1 MSLVL
6 AIETS
11 CDDTCA
17 AVLAGTQV
25 RSNVIAS
32 QGVHDAYGGV
42 VPELAA
48 RGHVEALP
56 HVVSQALREAGAGFD
71 DLTGVAVT
79 RGPGLVGALLC
90 GVQAAKAIAAPG
102 ALPLTAVD
110 HLHGH
115 FVSGQLA
122 PVAPPAGE
130 PHLVLIASGG
140 HTLLA
145 QADGLGTGVGDFQI
159 LGRTLDDAAGEAID
173 KGARMLG
180 LGYPG
185 GPELERL
192 AAGGNP
198 AAFSLPT
205 SHRVAG
211 LDFSFSGLKT
221 ALLYLLRDL
230 GEAEAERQ
238 RADLAASYQAAV
250 VETLVLRVR
259 RALESTGLTHVAI
272 GGGVA
277 ASTALRT
284 ALGELGCGLSIPA
297 REYCTDNAA
306 MIGLAATASEPAAY
320 PEYLTL
326 DAYGT
331 GQGPIR

>member
-1 MSLVL
+1 MSLLL

-17 AVLAGTQV
+17 AVLDGDQV

-48 RGHVEALP
+48 RGHVEALTP
-56 HVVSQALREAGAGFD
+56 VVAQALRDAGISYD
-71 DLTGVAVT
+71 DLSAVAVT
-79 RGPGLVGALLC
+79 QGPGLVGALLC
-90 GVQAAKAIAAPG
+90 GVQAAKAIAAPA
-102 ALPLTAVD
+102 ALPLIPVD
-110 HLHGH
+110 HMHGH
-115 FVSGQLA
+115 LLSGYLA
-122 PVAPPAGE
+122 DAPPPDGE
-130 PHLVLIASGG
+130 PHLVLVASGG

-145 QADGLGTGVGDFQI
+145 RAVGRGVDEIEI

-185 GPELERL
+185 GPQLERL
-192 AAGGNP
+192 AATGDP
-198 AAFSLPT
+198 HAFALPT
-205 SHRVAG
+205 SSRVAG

-230 GEAEAERQ
+230 GEEEVERR
-238 RADLAASYQAAV
+238 RADLAASYQAAI

-259 RALESTGLTHVAI
+259 RALAATGLSHVAI

-277 ASTALRT
+277 ASGALRA
-284 ALGELGCGLSIPA
+284 ALAELGCGLSIPA
-297 REYCTDNAA
+297 REFCTDNAA
-306 MIGLAATASEPAAY
+306 MIGLAARASAPLSY
-320 PEYLTL
+320 PHYLGI

-331 GQGPIR
+331 GQGRVR

>member
-1 MSLVL
+1 MTLVL

-17 AVLAGTQV
+17 AVLDGTRV

-48 RGHVEALP
+48 RGHVDALP
-56 HVVSQALREAGAGFD
+56 HVIAQALRDADTSFAALD
-71 DLTGVAVT
+71 GVAVT
-79 RGPGLVGALLC
+79 QGPGLVGALLC
-90 GVQAAKAIAAPG
+90 GLQAAKAVAIPG
-102 ALPLTAVD
+102 GLPLTPVD
-110 HLHGH
+110 HIHGH
-115 FVSGQLA
+115 LISGHLA
-122 PVAPPAGE
+122 ATPPPTGE
-130 PHLVLIASGG
+130 DHLVLIASGG

-145 QADGLGTGVGDFQI
+145 RASGMALTEIEI

-185 GPELERL
+185 GPHLERL
-192 AAGGNP
+192 AADGDPG
-198 AAFSLPT
+198 AYELPT
-205 SHRVAG
+205 SRRVGG

-230 GEAEAERQ
+230 GDAEVERQ

-259 RALESTGLTHVAI
+259 RALEQTGLQHVAI

-277 ASTALRT
+277 ASSALRA
-284 ALGELGCGLSIPA
+284 ALAELGCGLSIPA

-306 MIGLAATASEPAAY
+306 MIGLAATACAAQDPPA
-320 PEYLTL
+320 YLGL

-331 GQGPIR
+331 GQGPVR